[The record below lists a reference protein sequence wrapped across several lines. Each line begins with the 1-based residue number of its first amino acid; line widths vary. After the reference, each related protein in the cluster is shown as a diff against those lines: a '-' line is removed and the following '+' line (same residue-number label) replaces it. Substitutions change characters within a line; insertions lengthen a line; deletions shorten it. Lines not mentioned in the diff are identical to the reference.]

1 MQVLDEEVAD
11 APQAEDVLT
20 EAEVDGTGNVNAPM
34 EPLENLEGLPTTE
47 LEGATTGND
56 SRSNPKTVPATER
69 REATL
74 EVKQ

>member
-1 MQVLDEEVAD
+1 MKAAD
-11 APQAEDVLT
+11 ASQTKDVLT
-20 EAEVDGTGNVNAPM
+20 EAEVDGAGNVNAPM

-47 LEGATTGND
+47 LEGGND
-56 SRSNPKTVPATER
+56 GERFPLKSEKAAPATER